1 MDIFEDFDAAYG
13 KGCYTSMSDGL
24 GGENI
29 MHDGMVVGHE
39 APMGTMSP
47 EGTLRILNHEGGT
60 DVLEGGQVQSH
71 SVGNAM
77 GGQNIYHDGQLHHI
91 TTPNPMGGVNVYDDT
106 MHLEG
111 ISMDNGIGGENY
123 LAMGGNVDAITQYD
137 NPLAHSA
144 ECRFA
149 PFDAAKTL

>member
-13 KGCYTSMSDGL
+13 NGHYTSMSDGL

-39 APMGTMSP
+39 APLGTMSAD
-47 EGTLRILNHEGGT
+47 GSMRVLNNEGGT
-60 DVLEGGQVQSH
+60 DVINGGQLQSH
-71 SVGNAM
+71 SVANPM
-77 GGQNIYHDGQLHHI
+77 GGQDIYHDGELHHI
-91 TTPNPMGGVNVYDDT
+91 TTPNPMGGVNVYDSN

-123 LAMGGNVDAITQYD
+123 LAMTSNVDAINQYD

-144 ECRFA
+144 ECHFA
-149 PFDAAKTL
+149 PFDVAKPI